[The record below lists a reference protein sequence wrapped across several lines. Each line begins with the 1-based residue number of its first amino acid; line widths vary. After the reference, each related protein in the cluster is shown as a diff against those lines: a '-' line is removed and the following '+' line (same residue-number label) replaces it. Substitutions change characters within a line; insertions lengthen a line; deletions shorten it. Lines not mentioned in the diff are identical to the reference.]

1 MSKWVLR
8 SVQLLKVKIPIWT
21 SDNPVMSD
29 TITNHTMHT
38 LKLEIGMLAMY
49 VMWPGQKREFTFR
62 ISYQFLFTKA

>member
-1 MSKWVLR
+1 MYTQVVNQMSKWVLR

-38 LKLEIGMLAMY
+38 LKLEIGMLA
-49 VMWPGQKREFTFR
+49 
-62 ISYQFLFTKA
+62 ISDEPEPSWLEP